1 MFQIIVSAEQHEDV
15 EELPFRAIYAAY
27 ETILAQHGM
36 DPNHDRVYL
45 RFLFRLGKKK
55 LPTQSLFESFESLLE
70 ELGIELEFTTG
81 EDGIE
86 DITRNFDTEKRAD
99 PETDIQSSQPKTPP
113 KPTRRASFH
122 SYTETPKS
130 GATRAR
136 ARSRD
141 SSYQSPRLSPIS
153 SYRERPATR
162 AGTRPSERT
171 HWEPQAPRP
180 PAILSGRGGL
190 TTQDYASRLRDL
202 EERNRSLTRLGNFE
216 ELTGPNGTL
225 KILPTELRTVNTNE
239 GSMII
244 LQSPEQSDNQP
255 TNTSAQLPFVLDQ
268 RERLYRPSET
278 QLLRDA
284 ETFQHY
290 RCNALARDIIRKWCS
305 TALQAENDHKRM
317 EFAATNYDTSI
328 LLHQAF
334 EQWQLKFQGRRQI
347 AERKKLLANLEHQT
361 RRRRD
366 LFLLVK
372 AFTHWAQRTHDE
384 VLRTSLSRQHILRL
398 RYFNAWRIVTAVN
411 EKKLRHPAL
420 RKFYRIWKRRCTEN
434 QAFEVNAACIYE
446 DNLLKNI
453 YWRWFWTLCEKK
465 APQWRAA
472 QLKAKYFYLWVE
484 RVRQIEQREFQ
495 LSTRL
500 NERTK
505 QIVFT
510 QWLKKMRL
518 AISCFQIAV
527 SSNDRRLT
535 ARSLLEWKLGWLHAP
550 ISRELSNMVDWRI
563 ASTAFATL
571 VKRWR
576 SERQAESVDRL
587 RIIRNGWTRWN
598 DRLRWQAVA
607 QQIGDRFMHESLY
620 KWVIAARFSQ
630 QHRLHERRLKRRA
643 LLQIMRRIADVRAQS
658 QNSCQFILHERN
670 HKALKFTFDAWTRRL
685 GASRQNDQK
694 ALEFY
699 TPRITY
705 EALQLWQTRS
715 DHIQKLNSWVKKS
728 EFYFLATKF
737 LKRWRTALISLKRKK
752 RRGAYAKLRRKL
764 KMDLA
769 SEVISRWR
777 SLTIQVLKVDKE
789 AQLIYQNRLLQFGGG
804 LIEIWRTRWLD
815 IVGQNKTANSFYSR
829 KVAERY
835 LRIWQGKLWFQH
847 ELEEEAERYAELQT
861 RRYAVGWLR
870 KIRVQMIELQ
880 GHPQKAIS
888 LRELYEK
895 RYVQNLLKRWRSKTA
910 IKRGY
915 PQPDMT
921 FSARSTRFTLR
932 TEEDIVSRAEN
943 WTDFE
948 EGLDLGD
955 PEFTSTPM
963 PSHLTSPSKRLAIS
977 KAFAKGSTTPLGTP
991 LQLRP
996 RAQPKTG
1003 PRVWRKGRLGTST
1016 AFRAI
1021 IENEPKTPNH
1031 VLHFDNEKEVG

>member
-15 EELPFRAIYAAY
+15 EDLPFRAIYAAY

-141 SSYQSPRLSPIS
+141 SSFQSPRLSPIPS
-153 SYRERPATR
+153 HRGRPATR
-162 AGTRPSERT
+162 AGTRSSERT
-171 HWEPQAPRP
+171 HWQPQAPRP

-202 EERNRSLTRLGNFE
+202 EEKNRSLTRLGNFE
-216 ELTGPNGTL
+216 EITGPNGTL
-225 KILPTELRTVNTNE
+225 KILPTELHTVNTNE

-317 EFAATNYDTSI
+317 EFAAINYDTSI

-334 EQWQLKFQGRRQI
+334 EQWQLKFHGRRQI

-384 VLRTSLSRQHILRL
+384 VLRTSVSRRHILSL
-398 RYFNAWRIVTAVN
+398 RYFNAWRKVTAVN
-411 EKKLRHPAL
+411 ERKLRHPAL
-420 RKFYRIWKRRCTEN
+420 RKFYRIWKRRCTET
-434 QAFEVNAACIYE
+434 QTVEVNAACIYE

-495 LSTRL
+495 LSNRL

-510 QWLKKMRL
+510 QWLKKTRL
-518 AISCFQIAV
+518 AISCSQIAV
-527 SSNDRRLT
+527 ASNERRLT

-571 VKRWR
+571 VKRCR

-658 QNSCQFILHERN
+658 QNSCQVILLERN
-670 HKALKFTFDAWTRRL
+670 HKALKFTFEAWTRRL

-815 IVGQNKTANSFYSR
+815 IVGQNKTANSFYLR

-835 LRIWQGKLWFQH
+835 LRIWHGKLWFQH

-921 FSARSTRFTLR
+921 LSARSTRFTLR

-963 PSHLTSPSKRLAIS
+963 PSHLTSPSKRLTIS

>member
-1 MFQIIVSAEQHEDV
+1 
-15 EELPFRAIYAAY
+15 
-27 ETILAQHGM
+27 M

-81 EDGIE
+81 DDGIQ
-86 DITRNFDTEKRAD
+86 DITRNFDTEQRAD
-99 PETDIQSSQPKTPP
+99 PETDIQPNQPKTPP
-113 KPTRRASFH
+113 KPARRASFH

-130 GATRAR
+130 GVTRAR
-136 ARSRD
+136 AHSRG
-141 SSYQSPRLSPIS
+141 SSFQSPHLSPILS
-153 SYRERPATR
+153 HRERPATR

-171 HWEPQAPRP
+171 HRQLQAPHP

-190 TTQDYASRLRDL
+190 TVQDYASRLRDH
-202 EERNRSLTRLGNFE
+202 EKRNRSLTRRGNSD
-216 ELTGPNGTL
+216 ELTGPTGTL
-225 KILPTELRTVNTNE
+225 LILADELDSANTNE
-239 GSMII
+239 VSMFIP
-244 LQSPEQSDNQP
+244 LSPEQSDNQP
-255 TNTSAQLPFVLDQ
+255 TNTSAHLPFVLDQ

-305 TALQAENDHKRM
+305 AALQAENDHKNM
-317 EFAATNYDTSI
+317 EFAAIKCDTSI

-334 EQWQLKFQGRRQI
+334 EQWQLRFHGRRQI
-347 AERKKLLANLEHQT
+347 AERKRLLTNLEHQIH
-361 RRRRD
+361 RRRE

-384 VLRTSLSRQHILRL
+384 VLRTSAARQHVLRL

-411 EKKLRHPAL
+411 ERKVRHPTL
-420 RKFYRIWKRRCTEN
+420 QKFYGVWKQRCTQN
-434 QAFEVNAACIYE
+434 QAVEVNAACIYKE
-446 DNLLKNI
+446 NLLKNI

-472 QLKAKYFYLWVE
+472 QLKAKYFYLWDE

-495 LSTRL
+495 LSTSL

-505 QIVFT
+505 KIVFM
-510 QWLKKMRL
+510 QWLNKTRL
-518 AISCFQIAV
+518 AISCSQIAV
-527 SSNDRRLT
+527 SSNDRRLA
-535 ARSLLEWKLGWLHAP
+535 ARYLLEWKLGCVHAP
-550 ISRELSNMVDWRI
+550 IARELSNMVDWRI
-563 ASTAFATL
+563 ASTALATL
-571 VKRWR
+571 VKRCR
-576 SERQAESVDRL
+576 SECQATSVDRL

-598 DRLRWQAVA
+598 DHLRWQAVA

-630 QHRLHERRLKRRA
+630 QQRLHERRLKHRV
-643 LLQIMRRIADVRAQS
+643 LLQIMRRISDFRAQS
-658 QNSCQFILHERN
+658 QHSFQFILHERN
-670 HKALKFTFDAWTRRL
+670 HKALRFTFEAWARRL
-685 GASRQNDQK
+685 VAFRQNDQK
-694 ALEFY
+694 ALDFY

-705 EALQLWQTRS
+705 EALQLWQTCS
-715 DHIQKLNSWVKKS
+715 DHIRKLNCWVTKS

-737 LKRWRTALISLKRKK
+737 LKRWRIALISLKRKK
-752 RRGAYAKLRRKL
+752 RRDVYAKLRRKL

-804 LIEIWRTRWLD
+804 LIEIWRARWLD
-815 IVGQNKTANSFYSR
+815 ILGQNKIADSFYLC
-829 KVAERY
+829 KVAERH
-835 LRIWQGKLWFQH
+835 LRIWQGRLWFH
-847 ELEEEAERYAELQT
+847 NELEEEADRYAELQT

-880 GHPQKAIS
+880 GHPKKAIS

-895 RYVQNLLKRWRSKTA
+895 RFVQNLIKLWRSKTA

-915 PQPDMT
+915 PQLDMT
-921 FSARSTRFTLR
+921 LSARSTRFTLR
-932 TEEDIVSRAEN
+932 AEEDIVNRAEN
-943 WTDFE
+943 WTSFE
-948 EGLDLGD
+948 EGFDLGD
-955 PEFTSTPM
+955 PEFNSTPM
-963 PSHLTSPSKRLAIS
+963 PSHLSTPSKRLATS
-977 KAFAKGSTTPLGTP
+977 KALAKGSTTPVGTP
-991 LQLRP
+991 LQLRL
-996 RAQPKTG
+996 RARPKTG
-1003 PRVWRKGRLGTST
+1003 PRTWRKGGLGTST
-1016 AFRAI
+1016 AFKAI
-1021 IENEPKTPNH
+1021 IENEAKTPSH
-1031 VLHFDNEKEVG
+1031 IPHFDN

>member
-1 MFQIIVSAEQHEDV
+1 
-15 EELPFRAIYAAY
+15 
-27 ETILAQHGM
+27 M

-55 LPTQSLFESFESLLE
+55 LPAQSLFESFESLLE

-81 EDGIE
+81 EDGIQ
-86 DITRNFDTEKRAD
+86 DITRNFDIEERAD
-99 PETDIQSSQPKTPP
+99 PETDIQSNQPKTPP
-113 KPTRRASFH
+113 KPARRASFH
-122 SYTETPKS
+122 SYTENPKS

-136 ARSRD
+136 AHSRD
-141 SSYQSPRLSPIS
+141 SSFQSPRLSPIPS
-153 SYRERPATR
+153 HRDRPATR

-171 HWEPQAPRP
+171 DRQIQAPHP
-180 PAILSGRGGL
+180 PAILSGLGGL
-190 TTQDYASRLRDL
+190 TTKDYASRLRDL
-202 EERNRSLTRLGNFE
+202 EKRNRSLTRLGNFDDP
-216 ELTGPNGTL
+216 TGPNGTL
-225 KILPTELRTVNTNE
+225 KILANEIHTVNTNE

-244 LQSPEQSDNQP
+244 TLEQSENQP
-255 TNTSAQLPFVLDQ
+255 TNISAQLPFVLDQ

-305 TALQAENDHKRM
+305 AALQAENDHKKM
-317 EFAATNYDTSI
+317 EFAAIKYDTSI

-334 EQWQLKFQGRRQI
+334 EQWQLKFHGRRQI
-347 AERKKLLANLEHQT
+347 AEKKKLLTSLEHQT

-372 AFTHWAQRTHDE
+372 AFTHWAQRTHEE
-384 VLRTSLSRQHILRL
+384 VLRTSAARQHILRL

-411 EKKLRHPAL
+411 EKKVRHPAL
-420 RKFYRIWKRRCTEN
+420 RKFYGVWKQHCTKN
-434 QAFEVNAACIYE
+434 QTIEVNAACIYE

-484 RVRQIEQREFQ
+484 RVRQIEQRESQ

-505 QIVFT
+505 QIVFM
-510 QWLKKMRL
+510 QWLKKTRL
-518 AISCFQIAV
+518 AISCSQIAV
-527 SSNDRRLT
+527 SSNNRRLT

-550 ISRELSNMVDWRI
+550 IARELSNMVDWRI
-563 ASTAFATL
+563 ASTAFTTL
-571 VKRWR
+571 IKRCR

-587 RIIRNGWTRWN
+587 RIIRNAWTRWN

-630 QHRLHERRLKRRA
+630 QYRLHERRLKRRS
-643 LLQIMRRIADVRAQS
+643 LLQIMRRISEVRAQI
-658 QNSCQFILHERN
+658 QISCQVILQKRN
-670 HKALKFTFDAWTRRL
+670 HKALKLTFEMWTRRL
-685 GASRQNDQK
+685 GASRQNNQK

-715 DHIQKLNSWVKKS
+715 DHIRKLNSWVAKS

-737 LKRWRTALISLKRKK
+737 LKRWRSALISSKRKK
-752 RRGAYAKLRRKL
+752 RRDAYAKLRRKL

-769 SEVISRWR
+769 SEVVSRWR

-789 AQLIYQNRLLQFGGG
+789 AQLIYQNRLLQFGGR
-804 LIEIWRTRWLD
+804 LIEIWRNRWLD
-815 IVGQNKTANSFYSR
+815 AVDQNKTADSFYLR

-835 LRIWQGKLWFQH
+835 LRIWQEKLWYHH

-870 KIRVQMIELQ
+870 KIRFQMIELQ

-888 LRELYEK
+888 LRELYKK
-895 RYVQNLLKRWRSKTA
+895 RYIQNLLKRWRSTTA

-921 FSARSTRFTLR
+921 LSARSTRFTLR

-963 PSHLTSPSKRLAIS
+963 PSHLTTPSKRLATT
-977 KAFAKGSTTPLGTP
+977 KAFAKGSTTPAGTP
-991 LQLRP
+991 LQLRL
-996 RAQPKTG
+996 RAQPKPG
-1003 PRVWRKGRLGTST
+1003 PRVWRKGGLGTST
-1016 AFRAI
+1016 TFRAI
-1021 IENEPKTPNH
+1021 IENEPKTPSH
-1031 VLHFDNEKEVG
+1031 TLHFDSEKEVG

>member
-15 EELPFRAIYAAY
+15 EVLPFRAIYAAY

-55 LPTQSLFESFESLLE
+55 LPAQSLFESFESLLE

-81 EDGIE
+81 EDGIQ
-86 DITRNFDTEKRAD
+86 DITRNFDTEERAD
-99 PETDIQSSQPKTPP
+99 PETDMQSNQPKTPP
-113 KPTRRASFH
+113 KPARRASFH

-136 ARSRD
+136 AHSRD
-141 SSYQSPRLSPIS
+141 SSFQSPRLSPIPS
-153 SYRERPATR
+153 HRDRPATR

-171 HWEPQAPRP
+171 DRQIQAPHP
-180 PAILSGRGGL
+180 PAILSGLGGL
-190 TTQDYASRLRDL
+190 TTKDYASRLRDL
-202 EERNRSLTRLGNFE
+202 EKRNRSLTRLGNFDDP
-216 ELTGPNGTL
+216 TGPNSTL
-225 KILPTELRTVNTNE
+225 KILANEIHTVNTNE

-244 LQSPEQSDNQP
+244 NLEQSENQP
-255 TNTSAQLPFVLDQ
+255 TNISAQLPFVLDQ

-305 TALQAENDHKRM
+305 AALQAENDHKKM
-317 EFAATNYDTSI
+317 EFAAIKYDTSI

-334 EQWQLKFQGRRQI
+334 EQWQLKFHGRRQI
-347 AERKKLLANLEHQT
+347 AEKKKLLTSLEHQT

-372 AFTHWAQRTHDE
+372 AFTHWAQRTHEE
-384 VLRTSLSRQHILRL
+384 VLRTSAARQHILRL

-411 EKKLRHPAL
+411 EKKVRHPAL
-420 RKFYRIWKRRCTEN
+420 RKFYGVWKQRCTKN
-434 QAFEVNAACIYE
+434 QTIEVNAACIYE

-484 RVRQIEQREFQ
+484 RVRQIEQRESQ

-505 QIVFT
+505 QIVFM
-510 QWLKKMRL
+510 QWLKKTRL
-518 AISCFQIAV
+518 AISCSQIAV
-527 SSNDRRLT
+527 SSNNRRLT

-550 ISRELSNMVDWRI
+550 IARELSNMVDWRI
-563 ASTAFATL
+563 ASTAFTTL
-571 VKRWR
+571 IKRCR

-587 RIIRNGWTRWN
+587 RIIRNAWTRWN

-630 QHRLHERRLKRRA
+630 QYRLHERRLKRRS
-643 LLQIMRRIADVRAQS
+643 LLQIMRRISEVRAQI
-658 QNSCQFILHERN
+658 QISCQVILQKRN
-670 HKALKFTFDAWTRRL
+670 HKALKLTFEMWTRRL
-685 GASRQNDQK
+685 GASRQNNQK

-715 DHIQKLNSWVKKS
+715 DHIRKLNSWVAKS

-737 LKRWRTALISLKRKK
+737 LKRWRSALISSKRKK
-752 RRGAYAKLRRKL
+752 RRDAYAKLRRKL

-769 SEVISRWR
+769 SEVVSRWR

-789 AQLIYQNRLLQFGGG
+789 AQLIYQNRLLQFGGR
-804 LIEIWRTRWLD
+804 LIEIWRNRWLD
-815 IVGQNKTANSFYSR
+815 AVDQNKTADSFYLR

-835 LRIWQGKLWFQH
+835 LRIWQEKLWYHH

-870 KIRVQMIELQ
+870 KIRFQMIELQ

-888 LRELYEK
+888 LRELYKK
-895 RYVQNLLKRWRSKTA
+895 RYIQNLLKRWRSKTA

-921 FSARSTRFTLR
+921 LSARSTRFTLR
-932 TEEDIVSRAEN
+932 TEEDIVSHAEN

-963 PSHLTSPSKRLAIS
+963 PSHLTTPSKRLATT
-977 KAFAKGSTTPLGTP
+977 KAFAKGSTTPAGTP
-991 LQLRP
+991 LQLRL
-996 RAQPKTG
+996 RAQPKPG
-1003 PRVWRKGRLGTST
+1003 PRVWRKGGLGTST
-1016 AFRAI
+1016 TFRAI
-1021 IENEPKTPNH
+1021 IENEPKTPGH
-1031 VLHFDNEKEVG
+1031 TLHFDNEKEVG

>member
-1 MFQIIVSAEQHEDV
+1 MFQIIVSAEQNEDV
-15 EELPFRAIYAAY
+15 EVLPFRAIYAAY
-27 ETILAQHGM
+27 ESILAQHGM

-81 EDGIE
+81 EYE
-86 DITRNFDTEKRAD
+86 TRDITRNFDTENRAG
-99 PETDIQSSQPKTPP
+99 PETDIQSNPPKTPP
-113 KPTRRASFH
+113 KPARRASFH

-136 ARSRD
+136 AHSRD
-141 SSYQSPRLSPIS
+141 SSFHSPRLSPIPS
-153 SYRERPATR
+153 HRERPAAR

-171 HWEPQAPRP
+171 HRQLQAPHP
-180 PAILSGRGGL
+180 PTILSGRGGL
-190 TTQDYASRLRDL
+190 TAQDYASRLRDY
-202 EERNRSLTRLGNFE
+202 ENGNRSQTRHENSD

-225 KILPTELRTVNTNE
+225 KVPADELHTVNTNE
-239 GSMII
+239 GSTII
-244 LQSPEQSDNQP
+244 LLSPEQSDNQP
-255 TNTSAQLPFVLDQ
+255 TSTSAQLPFVLDQ
-268 RERLYRPSET
+268 RERFYRPSET

-290 RCNALARDIIRKWCS
+290 RCNALTRDIIRKWCS
-305 TALQAENDHKRM
+305 AALQAENDHKNM
-317 EFAATNYDTSI
+317 EFAAIKYDTSI

-334 EQWQLKFQGRRQI
+334 EQWQLRFHGRRQI
-347 AERKKLLANLEHQT
+347 AERKMVLNNLEHQT

-372 AFTHWAQRTHDE
+372 AFTHWAQRTQDE
-384 VLRTSLSRQHILRL
+384 VSRTITARQHIMRL

-411 EKKLRHPAL
+411 EKKVRHPTL
-420 RKFYRIWKRRCTEN
+420 RKFYRVWRQRCTEI
-434 QAFEVNAACIYE
+434 QTVEFNAALIYE
-446 DNLLKNI
+446 HNLLKNI

-465 APQWRAA
+465 APQWRVAR
-472 QLKAKYFYLWVE
+472 LKAKYFYLWVE

-495 LSTRL
+495 LSSSL

-505 QIVFT
+505 QIVFM
-510 QWLKKMRL
+510 QWLRKTRL
-518 AISCFQIAV
+518 AISYSKIAV
-527 SSNDRRLT
+527 SSHDRELA

-550 ISRELSNMVDWRI
+550 IAREVSNMVDWRI
-563 ASTAFATL
+563 ANTAFATL
-571 VKRWR
+571 VKRCR
-576 SERQAESVDRL
+576 SERQAASVNRL
-587 RIIRNGWTRWN
+587 RTIRNAWIRWN

-607 QQIGDRFMHESLY
+607 QQIGERFVHESLY

-630 QHRLHERRLKRRA
+630 QQRLHERRLKQRV
-643 LLQIMRRIADVRAQS
+643 LLQIIRRISNVKAQS
-658 QNSCQFILHERN
+658 QNSCQVVLHERKL
-670 HKALKFTFDAWTRRL
+670 KALKFTFEAWKRRL
-685 GASRQNDQK
+685 GASRQNDRK
-694 ALEFY
+694 ALDFY

-715 DHIQKLNSWVKKS
+715 DHIQKLNSWVAKS

-752 RRGAYAKLRRKL
+752 RRDAYAKLRRKL

-804 LIEIWRTRWLD
+804 LVEIWRTRWLD
-815 IVGQNKTANSFYSR
+815 AVGQNKAADSFYLR

-835 LRIWQGKLWFQH
+835 LRIWQERLFFHH

-861 RRYAVGWLR
+861 RRCAVGWLR
-870 KIRVQMIELQ
+870 KIRVQMIELK
-880 GHPQKAIS
+880 GHPHKAAS
-888 LRELYEK
+888 LRALYEK
-895 RYVQNLLKRWRSKTA
+895 RYVQNLIKRWRSKTA

-915 PQPDMT
+915 PQLDMT
-921 FSARSTRFTLR
+921 PSARSTRFTLR
-932 TEEDIVSRAEN
+932 IEEDMVNRAEN

-955 PEFTSTPM
+955 PEFSSTPM
-963 PSHLTSPSKRLAIS
+963 PRHLTTPSKRLATS
-977 KAFAKGSTTPLGTP
+977 KAFVKGSTTPVGTP
-991 LQLRP
+991 LQLGLRS
-996 RAQPKTG
+996 QSKTEPG
-1003 PRVWRKGRLGTST
+1003 AWRKGGLGTSA
-1016 AFRAI
+1016 AFRTI
-1021 IENEPKTPNH
+1021 IENEPKTPTP
-1031 VLHFDNEKEVG
+1031 F

>member
-1 MFQIIVSAEQHEDV
+1 
-15 EELPFRAIYAAY
+15 
-27 ETILAQHGM
+27 M
-36 DPNHDRVYL
+36 DPNHDRVFL

-55 LPTQSLFESFESLLE
+55 SPTQSLFESFESLLE

-81 EDGIE
+81 EDGIQ
-86 DITRNFDTEKRAD
+86 DITRNFDTEERAD
-99 PETDIQSSQPKTPP
+99 PEPDIQSNQPKTAR
-113 KPTRRASFH
+113 KPARRASFH

-130 GATRAR
+130 GAIRAR
-136 ARSRD
+136 AHSRD
-141 SSYQSPRLSPIS
+141 SSFQSPRLSPIPS
-153 SYRERPATR
+153 HRERPATR
-162 AGTRPSERT
+162 AGTRPSEKT
-171 HWEPQAPRP
+171 HRQLQAPHS

-190 TTQDYASRLRDL
+190 TTQDYASRLQDL
-202 EERNRSLTRLGNFE
+202 EKRNRSLTRLGNFD

-225 KILPTELRTVNTNE
+225 KILANELHTVSTNE
-239 GSMII
+239 ESMII
-244 LQSPEQSDNQP
+244 PLSPEQSDNQP
-255 TNTSAQLPFVLDQ
+255 TNTSVQLPFVLDQ

-305 TALQAENDHKRM
+305 AALQAENDHKVM
-317 EFAATNYDTSI
+317 EFAAINFDKSI

-334 EQWQLKFQGRRQI
+334 EQWQLRFHWRRQI
-347 AERKKLLANLEHQT
+347 AENKKLLTHLEHQT

-384 VLRTSLSRQHILRL
+384 VLRTSVARQHILRL
-398 RYFNAWRIVTAVN
+398 RYFNAWRIVTAAN
-411 EKKLRHPAL
+411 EKKVRFPAL
-420 RKFYRIWKRRCTEN
+420 RKFYGIWKQHCTEN
-434 QAFEVNAACIYE
+434 KTVEVHAACIYKG
-446 DNLLKNI
+446 NLLKNI
-453 YWRWFWTLCEKK
+453 YWRWFWALCEKK

-484 RVRQIEQREFQ
+484 RVRQIEQREIQ

-500 NERTK
+500 NERAK
-505 QIVFT
+505 QIVFM
-510 QWLKKMRL
+510 QWQKKTRL
-518 AISCFQIAV
+518 AISCSQIAV

-535 ARSLLEWKLGWLHAP
+535 ARSLLGWKLGWLHAP
-550 ISRELSNMVDWRI
+550 IARELSNMVDWRI

-571 VKRWR
+571 VKRCR
-576 SERQAESVDRL
+576 SERQAKSVDRL
-587 RIIRNGWTRWN
+587 RIIRNAWTRWN

-643 LLQIMRRIADVRAQS
+643 LLQIMRRISDVRVQS
-658 QNSCQFILHERN
+658 QNSCQIILHERN
-670 HKALKFTFDAWTRRL
+670 HKALKLTFEAWRRRL
-685 GASRQNDQK
+685 GASQQNDQK

-699 TPRITY
+699 TPRITH

-715 DHIQKLNSWVKKS
+715 DHIHRLNSWVIKS

-737 LKRWRTALISLKRKK
+737 LTRWRAALISLKRKK
-752 RRGAYAKLRRKL
+752 RRDAYAKLRRKL

-789 AQLIYQNRLLQFGGG
+789 AQLMYQNRLLQFGGV

-815 IVGQNKTANSFYSR
+815 AEDQKKSADSFYLR

-835 LRIWQGKLWFQH
+835 LRIWQERLWFHH
-847 ELEEEAERYAELQT
+847 ELDEEAEKYAELQT
-861 RRYAVGWLR
+861 RRFAVGWLR

-921 FSARSTRFTLR
+921 LSARSTRFAPR
-932 TEEDIVSRAEN
+932 AEEDIVSRAEN

-955 PEFTSTPM
+955 PEFTSKPM
-963 PSHLTSPSKRLAIS
+963 PSQLTTPSRRLATT
-977 KAFAKGSTTPLGTP
+977 KAFAKGSTTPVGTP
-991 LQLRP
+991 LQLRL

-1003 PRVWRKGRLGTST
+1003 PRAWRKGGLGTST

-1021 IENEPKTPNH
+1021 IENEPKTPSH
-1031 VLHFDNEKEVG
+1031 IIRFDNEKKVG

>member
-15 EELPFRAIYAAY
+15 EVLPFRAIYAAY

-55 LPTQSLFESFESLLE
+55 LPTQSLFESFELLLE

-81 EDGIE
+81 EDE
-86 DITRNFDTEKRAD
+86 ARDITRNFDTENRAG
-99 PETDIQSSQPKTPP
+99 PETALQSNQPQTPS
-113 KPTRRASFH
+113 KPARRASFH

-130 GATRAR
+130 GAIRTRAH
-136 ARSRD
+136 SRD
-141 SSYQSPRLSPIS
+141 SSFQSPRLGPIPS
-153 SYRERPATR
+153 HRERPATR

-171 HWEPQAPRP
+171 HRQLQAPHP
-180 PAILSGRGGL
+180 PTILSGRGGL
-190 TTQDYASRLRDL
+190 TAQDYANRLRVH
-202 EERNRSLTRLGNFE
+202 EKGNRSQTRHE
-216 ELTGPNGTL
+216 ISDELTGPNGTL
-225 KILPTELRTVNTNE
+225 EVPVNELHTVNANE
-239 GSMII
+239 GSTII
-244 LQSPEQSDNQP
+244 ALSPEQSDNQP
-255 TNTSAQLPFVLDQ
+255 TSTSAQLPFVLDQ

-290 RCNALARDIIRKWCS
+290 RHNALARDIIRKWCS
-305 TALQAENDHKRM
+305 AALQAENDHKNM
-317 EFAATNYDTSI
+317 EFAALKYDTSI

-334 EQWQLKFQGRRQI
+334 EQWQLRFHRRRQI
-347 AERKKLLANLEHQT
+347 AERKMLLNRLELQI

-366 LFLLVK
+366 LFLLIK

-384 VLRTSLSRQHILRL
+384 ISRTTAARQHIMRL

-411 EKKLRHPAL
+411 EKKVRHPTL
-420 RKFYRIWKRRCTEN
+420 RKFYGVWKQHCTEI
-434 QAFEVNAACIYE
+434 QTVEVNAAFIYE
-446 DNLLKNI
+446 HNLLKGI

-495 LSTRL
+495 LSTSL
-500 NERTK
+500 TERTK
-505 QIVFT
+505 QIVFM
-510 QWLKKMRL
+510 QWLKKTLL
-518 AISCFQIAV
+518 AISYSKIAV
-527 SSNDRRLT
+527 SSHDRRLA

-550 ISRELSNMVDWRI
+550 IARELSNMVDWRI
-563 ASTAFATL
+563 ANTAFATL
-571 VKRWR
+571 VKRCR
-576 SERQAESVDRL
+576 SERQAASVNRL
-587 RIIRNGWTRWN
+587 RTIRNAWIRWN

-607 QQIGDRFMHESLY
+607 QQIGERFVHESLY

-630 QHRLHERRLKRRA
+630 QQRLHERRLKQRV
-643 LLQIMRRIADVRAQS
+643 LLQIVRRVSEVKAQS
-658 QNSCQFILHERN
+658 QNSCQVILHERN
-670 HKALKFTFDAWTRRL
+670 HKALKFTIEAWTRRL
-685 GASRQNDQK
+685 GALRQNDRK
-694 ALEFY
+694 ALDFY

-715 DHIQKLNSWVKKS
+715 DHIQKLNSWVAKS

-752 RRGAYAKLRRKL
+752 RRDVYAKLRRKL

-804 LIEIWRTRWLD
+804 LVNIWRTRWLD
-815 IVGQNKTANSFYSR
+815 AVGQNKAADNFYLR
-829 KVAERY
+829 KVSERY
-835 LRIWQGKLWFQH
+835 LRIWQERLWFHH

-861 RRYAVGWLR
+861 RRCAVGWLR

-895 RYVQNLLKRWRSKTA
+895 RYVQNLIKRWRSKTA

-915 PQPDMT
+915 PQPEMT
-921 FSARSTRFTLR
+921 LSARSTRFTLR
-932 TEEDIVSRAEN
+932 SEEDIVNRAEN

-948 EGLDLGD
+948 EGLNLGD
-955 PEFTSTPM
+955 PEFSSTPM
-963 PSHLTSPSKRLAIS
+963 PSHLITPSKRLATT
-977 KAFAKGSTTPLGTP
+977 KAFAKGSTTPVGTP
-991 LQLRP
+991 LQLRLRSQSKTAP
-996 RAQPKTG
+996 RA
-1003 PRVWRKGRLGTST
+1003 WRKGGLGTSA
-1016 AFRAI
+1016 AFGTI
-1021 IENEPKTPNH
+1021 LENEPKTPTP
-1031 VLHFDNEKEVG
+1031 F

>member
-1 MFQIIVSAEQHEDV
+1 
-15 EELPFRAIYAAY
+15 
-27 ETILAQHGM
+27 M

-55 LPTQSLFESFESLLE
+55 LPAQSLFESFESLLE

-81 EDGIE
+81 EDGIQ
-86 DITRNFDTEKRAD
+86 DITRNFDTEERAD
-99 PETDIQSSQPKTPP
+99 PETDMQSNQPKTPP
-113 KPTRRASFH
+113 KPARRASFH

-136 ARSRD
+136 AHSRD
-141 SSYQSPRLSPIS
+141 SSFQSPRLSPIPS
-153 SYRERPATR
+153 HRDRPATR

-171 HWEPQAPRP
+171 DRQIQAPHP
-180 PAILSGRGGL
+180 PAILSGLGGL
-190 TTQDYASRLRDL
+190 TTKDYASRLRDL
-202 EERNRSLTRLGNFE
+202 EKRNRSLTRLGNFDDP
-216 ELTGPNGTL
+216 TGPNSTL
-225 KILPTELRTVNTNE
+225 KILANEIHTVNTNE

-244 LQSPEQSDNQP
+244 NLEQSENQP
-255 TNTSAQLPFVLDQ
+255 TNISAQLPFVLDQ

-305 TALQAENDHKRM
+305 AALQAENDHKKM
-317 EFAATNYDTSI
+317 EFAAIKYDTSI

-334 EQWQLKFQGRRQI
+334 EQWQLKFHGRRQI
-347 AERKKLLANLEHQT
+347 AEKKKLLTSLEHQT

-372 AFTHWAQRTHDE
+372 AFTHWAQRTHEE
-384 VLRTSLSRQHILRL
+384 VLRTSAARQHILRL

-411 EKKLRHPAL
+411 EKKVRHPAL
-420 RKFYRIWKRRCTEN
+420 RKFYGVWKQRCTKN
-434 QAFEVNAACIYE
+434 QTIEVNAACIYE

-484 RVRQIEQREFQ
+484 RVRQIEQRESQ

-505 QIVFT
+505 QIVFM
-510 QWLKKMRL
+510 QWLKKTRL
-518 AISCFQIAV
+518 AISCSQIAV
-527 SSNDRRLT
+527 SSNNRRLT

-550 ISRELSNMVDWRI
+550 IARELSNMVDWRI
-563 ASTAFATL
+563 ASTAFTTL
-571 VKRWR
+571 IKRCR

-587 RIIRNGWTRWN
+587 RIIRNAWTRWN

-630 QHRLHERRLKRRA
+630 QYRLHERRLKRRS
-643 LLQIMRRIADVRAQS
+643 LLQIMRRISEVRAQI
-658 QNSCQFILHERN
+658 QISCQVILQKRN
-670 HKALKFTFDAWTRRL
+670 HKALKLTFEMWTRRL
-685 GASRQNDQK
+685 GASRQNNQK

-715 DHIQKLNSWVKKS
+715 DHIRKLNSWVAKS

-737 LKRWRTALISLKRKK
+737 LKRWRSALISSKRKK
-752 RRGAYAKLRRKL
+752 RRDAYAKLRRKL

-769 SEVISRWR
+769 SEVVSRWR

-789 AQLIYQNRLLQFGGG
+789 AQLIYQNRLLQFGGR
-804 LIEIWRTRWLD
+804 LIEIWRNRWLD
-815 IVGQNKTANSFYSR
+815 AVDQNKTADSFYLR

-835 LRIWQGKLWFQH
+835 LRIWQEKLWYHH

-870 KIRVQMIELQ
+870 KIRFQMIELQ

-888 LRELYEK
+888 LRELYKK
-895 RYVQNLLKRWRSKTA
+895 RYIQNLLKRWRSKTA

-921 FSARSTRFTLR
+921 LSARSTRFTLR
-932 TEEDIVSRAEN
+932 TEEDIVSHAEN

-963 PSHLTSPSKRLAIS
+963 PSHLTTPSKRLATT
-977 KAFAKGSTTPLGTP
+977 KAFAKGSTTPAGTP
-991 LQLRP
+991 LQLRL
-996 RAQPKTG
+996 RAQPKPG
-1003 PRVWRKGRLGTST
+1003 PRVWRKGGLGTST
-1016 AFRAI
+1016 TFRAI
-1021 IENEPKTPNH
+1021 IENEPKTPGH
-1031 VLHFDNEKEVG
+1031 TLHFDNEKEVG

>member
-1 MFQIIVSAEQHEDV
+1 
-15 EELPFRAIYAAY
+15 
-27 ETILAQHGM
+27 M
-36 DPNHDRVYL
+36 DPNHDRVFL
-45 RFLFRLGKKK
+45 RFLFRLGKKNSPK
-55 LPTQSLFESFESLLE
+55 QSLFESFESLLE

-81 EDGIE
+81 EDGIQ
-86 DITRNFDTEKRAD
+86 DITKNIDIEERAN
-99 PETDIQSSQPKTPP
+99 PETDIQSNQP
-113 KPTRRASFH
+113 KPTPKPARRASFH

-136 ARSRD
+136 AHSRD
-141 SSYQSPRLSPIS
+141 SSFQSPHLSPIPS
-153 SYRERPATR
+153 HRERPATR

-171 HWEPQAPRP
+171 HKQLQAPHP
-180 PAILSGRGGL
+180 PAILSGWGGL

-202 EERNRSLTRLGNFE
+202 EKMNRSLTHGNFDG
-216 ELTGPNGTL
+216 LTGPNGTL
-225 KILPTELRTVNTNE
+225 KILANELHTVNKNE

-244 LQSPEQSDNQP
+244 SLSPEQSDHQP

-305 TALQAENDHKRM
+305 AALQAENDHKKM
-317 EFAATNYDTSI
+317 EFVAIKYDTSV
-328 LLHQAF
+328 LLQQAF
-334 EQWQLKFQGRRQI
+334 EQWQLRFHGRRQI
-347 AERKKLLANLEHQT
+347 AERKKLLINLEHQT

-384 VLRTSLSRQHILRL
+384 VLQTSVARQHILRL
-398 RYFNAWRIVTAVN
+398 RYFNAWRIATVAN
-411 EKKLRHPAL
+411 EKKVRYPAL
-420 RKFYRIWKRRCTEN
+420 RKSYECWKQRYTEN
-434 QAFEVNAACIYE
+434 RTGEVHAACIYE
-446 DNLLKNI
+446 HNLLKNT

-465 APQWRAA
+465 APQWRTA
-472 QLKAKYFYLWVE
+472 QLKAKYFYLWAE
-484 RVRQIEQREFQ
+484 RVWQIEQREIQ
-495 LSTRL
+495 LSIRL
-500 NERTK
+500 NERAK
-505 QIVFT
+505 QFVFM
-510 QWLKKMRL
+510 QWLKKTRL
-518 AISCFQIAV
+518 AISCSQIAV
-527 SSNDRRLT
+527 SSNNRRLT
-535 ARSLLEWKLGWLHAP
+535 ARSLVEWKLGWMHAP
-550 ISRELSNMVDWRI
+550 IARELSNMVDWRI

-571 VKRWR
+571 VKRCR
-576 SERQAESVDRL
+576 SECQAGSVDRL
-587 RIIRNGWTRWN
+587 RIIRNAWTRWN

-643 LLQIMRRIADVRAQS
+643 LLQIMRRISGVRVQS
-658 QNSCQFILHERN
+658 KNSYQIILHGRN
-670 HKALKFTFDAWTRRL
+670 RKALKLTFETWTRRVE
-685 GASRQNDQK
+685 ASRQNDQK

-705 EALQLWQTRS
+705 EALQLWQTRL
-715 DHIQKLNSWVKKS
+715 DHIQKLNSWVIKS

-737 LKRWRTALISLKRKK
+737 LKHWRTALISLKRKK
-752 RRGAYAKLRRKL
+752 RRDAYAKLRRKL

-769 SEVISRWR
+769 AEVISRWR

-815 IVGQNKTANSFYSR
+815 AVGQNKSADSFYLR
-829 KVAERY
+829 KVSERY
-835 LRIWQGKLWFQH
+835 LRIWQEKLWSHH

-861 RRYAVGWLR
+861 RRFAIGWLR

-921 FSARSTRFTLR
+921 LSARSTRFTLR

-963 PSHLTSPSKRLAIS
+963 PSHLTTPSKRLEIT
-977 KAFAKGSTTPLGTP
+977 KAFAKGSTTPVGTP
-991 LQLRP
+991 LQLRL

-1003 PRVWRKGRLGTST
+1003 PRAWRKGGLVTST
-1016 AFRAI
+1016 AFRTI
-1021 IENEPKTPNH
+1021 IENEPKAPSH
-1031 VLHFDNEKEVG
+1031 ILHFDNGKKVD

>member
-1 MFQIIVSAEQHEDV
+1 
-15 EELPFRAIYAAY
+15 
-27 ETILAQHGM
+27 M

-55 LPTQSLFESFESLLE
+55 LPAQSLFESFESLLE

-81 EDGIE
+81 EDGIQ
-86 DITRNFDTEKRAD
+86 DITRNFDTEERAD
-99 PETDIQSSQPKTPP
+99 PETDIQSNQPKTPP
-113 KPTRRASFH
+113 KPARRASFH

-136 ARSRD
+136 AHSRD
-141 SSYQSPRLSPIS
+141 SSFQSPRLSPIPS
-153 SYRERPATR
+153 HRDRPATR

-171 HWEPQAPRP
+171 DRQIQAPHP
-180 PAILSGRGGL
+180 PAILSGLGGL
-190 TTQDYASRLRDL
+190 TTKDYASRLRDL
-202 EERNRSLTRLGNFE
+202 EKRNRSLTRLGNFDDP
-216 ELTGPNGTL
+216 TGPNGTL
-225 KILPTELRTVNTNE
+225 KILANEIHTVNTNE

-244 LQSPEQSDNQP
+244 NLEQSENQP
-255 TNTSAQLPFVLDQ
+255 TNISAQLPFVLDQ

-305 TALQAENDHKRM
+305 AALQAENDHKKM
-317 EFAATNYDTSI
+317 EFAAIKYDTSI

-334 EQWQLKFQGRRQI
+334 EQWQLKFHGRRQI
-347 AERKKLLANLEHQT
+347 AEKKKLLTSLEHQT

-372 AFTHWAQRTHDE
+372 AFTHWAQRTHEE
-384 VLRTSLSRQHILRL
+384 VLRTSAARQHILRL

-411 EKKLRHPAL
+411 EKKVRHPAL
-420 RKFYRIWKRRCTEN
+420 RKFYGVWKQRCTKN
-434 QAFEVNAACIYE
+434 KTIEVNAACIYE

-484 RVRQIEQREFQ
+484 RVRQIEQRESQ

-505 QIVFT
+505 QIVFM
-510 QWLKKMRL
+510 QWLKKTRL
-518 AISCFQIAV
+518 AISCSQIAI
-527 SSNDRRLT
+527 SSNNRRLT

-550 ISRELSNMVDWRI
+550 IARELSNMVDWRI
-563 ASTAFATL
+563 ASTAFTTL
-571 VKRWR
+571 IKRCR

-587 RIIRNGWTRWN
+587 RIIRNAWTRWN

-630 QHRLHERRLKRRA
+630 QYRLHERRLKRRS
-643 LLQIMRRIADVRAQS
+643 LLQITRRISEVRAQI
-658 QNSCQFILHERN
+658 QISCQVILQKRN
-670 HKALKFTFDAWTRRL
+670 HKALKLTFEMWTRRL
-685 GASRQNDQK
+685 GASRQNNQK

-715 DHIQKLNSWVKKS
+715 DHIRKLNSWVAKS

-737 LKRWRTALISLKRKK
+737 LKRWRSALISSKRKK
-752 RRGAYAKLRRKL
+752 RRDAYAKLRRKL

-769 SEVISRWR
+769 SEVVSRWR

-789 AQLIYQNRLLQFGGG
+789 AQLIYQNRLLQFGGR
-804 LIEIWRTRWLD
+804 LIEIWRNRWLD
-815 IVGQNKTANSFYSR
+815 AVDQNKTADSFYLR

-835 LRIWQGKLWFQH
+835 LRIWQEKLWYHH

-870 KIRVQMIELQ
+870 KIRFQMIELQ

-888 LRELYEK
+888 LRELYKK
-895 RYVQNLLKRWRSKTA
+895 RYIQNLLKRWRSKTA

-921 FSARSTRFTLR
+921 LSARSTRFTLR
-932 TEEDIVSRAEN
+932 TEEDIVSHAEN

-948 EGLDLGD
+948 EGLDLGV

-963 PSHLTSPSKRLAIS
+963 PSHLTTPSKRLATT
-977 KAFAKGSTTPLGTP
+977 KAFAKGSTTPAGTP
-991 LQLRP
+991 LQLRL
-996 RAQPKTG
+996 RAQPKPG
-1003 PRVWRKGRLGTST
+1003 PRVWRKGGLGTST
-1016 AFRAI
+1016 TFRAI
-1021 IENEPKTPNH
+1021 IENEPKTPSH
-1031 VLHFDNEKEVG
+1031 TLHFDNEKEVG